1 MWHKQNFKSKKNFK
15 IYKKQTNRQ
24 IKIGY
29 KFGLEFLNSK
39 NGRNFIKG
47 LKNKIIFLD
56 TKLNDIPNTMKSAVI
71 ALKDL
76 KRNYLPVHISS
87 GFEALKAV

>member
-1 MWHKQNFKSKKNFK
+1 MKKNKKKLFIACDTSK
-15 IYKKQTNRQ
+15 ISKVKKILKYTKNKQ

-39 NGRNFIKG
+39 GGRNFIKG

-56 TKLNDIPNTMKSAVI
+56 TKLNDIPNTMSQ
-71 ALKDL
+71 LL
-76 KRNYLPVHISS
+76 WL
-87 GFEALKAV
+87 